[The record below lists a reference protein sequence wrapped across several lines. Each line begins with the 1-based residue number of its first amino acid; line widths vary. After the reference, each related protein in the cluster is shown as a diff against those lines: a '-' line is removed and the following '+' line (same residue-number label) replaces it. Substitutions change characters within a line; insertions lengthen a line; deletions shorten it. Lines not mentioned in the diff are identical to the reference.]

1 MRISLSDLYSSND
14 PIPVR
19 AIIHDGANRSK
30 RTTNQSYA
38 TALTGLSRYIS
49 IFMSL
54 SLAVKHVRFTPRRL
68 SCRRSMGLKAVS
80 YLESIDRLTASSP
93 KTTFF

>member
-1 MRISLSDLYSSND
+1 MMAPTPTD
-14 PIPVR
+14 
-19 AIIHDGANRSK
+19 K

-54 SLAVKHVRFTPRRL
+54 SLAVKYVRFTLRRVKL
-68 SCRRSMGLKAVS
+68 YG
-80 YLESIDRLTASSP
+80 P
-93 KTTFF
+93 